1 MKMKKAILFILCI
14 GIIISLFSLPAL
26 ADPSM
31 AEFTELE
38 NGFELTIAEPVSGD
52 SYQLWVGKVGVTED
66 ELADISDEDD
76 FMEKVGYVDFA
87 FVKINSPITFTFT
100 MSDPTAYGTYIA
112 RLIRTGAGDDIE
124 DAYYKY
130 KAADPTLASRA
141 MEAFM
146 NVNSDEEFAEVVT
159 KFSNE
164 PDEFFKKDELGIFQD
179 EAIAKSVGANFALI
193 RDYKYADGGS
203 FGFASEIISCAE
215 SAYALS
221 AFLGD
226 DVKEAEDR
234 ISKYGSFV
242 SELLPAKADTSVTM
256 KLVSAG
262 KEYIEDGESLG
273 IILGAAKTYGKSAN
287 NNTLEILSGIKSDI
301 KSAEQFEDVIRWAT
315 MLGNLVD
322 ASRSEIEKII
332 SDNDDF
338 FGVDTSADAHYG
350 ISLARVAQRFD
361 VNEADSLYGKDAF
374 SAYYD
379 SVAKKIADEEEEKK
393 EAAEDKKEDNRK
405 GSGGGGL
412 GGLTVYTKPVE
423 VPPASNEQTVNTQTA
438 VAGLP
443 FTDIADCAW
452 AHEYIKALYDK
463 GIVTGV
469 SADSFEPNRAVTRAE
484 FVKMLVNGF
493 GISANNDVAFD
504 FDDVTKDMWSYPY
517 IETAYK
523 GGIVSG
529 MSKKYFGAQ
538 ETITRQDAAVM
549 ISRILGASSASQK
562 DVFADS
568 QNISD
573 YAKDAV
579 AFVSNRGIMNGMSD
593 GNFEPMSITTRAQAA
608 AIISRALQG
617 GAAE

>member
-1 MKMKKAILFILCI
+1 MKMKKAILFTLCI

-38 NGFELTIAEPVSGD
+38 SGFKLTIAEPVSGD

-66 ELADISDEDD
+66 ELADICDEDD
-76 FMEKVGYVDFA
+76 FMEKVGYVDFILA
-87 FVKINSPITFTFT
+87 KSNSPITFTFT

-130 KAADPTLASRA
+130 KSSDPTLLSRA
-141 MEAFM
+141 IEAFM
-146 NVNSDEEFAEVVT
+146 KVSNDEEFAEVVT

-164 PDEFFKKDELGIFQD
+164 PDELFKKDELGIFQD
-179 EAIAKSVGANFALI
+179 EAIAGSVGADFALI
-193 RDYKYADGGS
+193 RDYKLGADGAFEVG
-203 FGFASEIISCAE
+203 SEIIKCAE
-215 SAYALS
+215 AAYALS
-221 AFLGD
+221 ALLD
-226 DVKEAEDR
+226 DDAKEAEDR
-234 ISKYGSFV
+234 ISKYGSFI
-242 SELLPAKADTSVTM
+242 SELLPAKNNTEVTM
-256 KLVSAG
+256 KLISAG
-262 KEYIEDGESLG
+262 KKYIEDGVSLG
-273 IILGAAKTYGKSAN
+273 IILGAAKTYGESAD
-287 NNTLEILSGIKSDI
+287 NNTLKLLDTLKSDI
-301 KSAEQFEDVIRWAT
+301 KSAEDFEDVIRWAT

-361 VNEADSLYGKDAF
+361 VSLADTLYGKEAF

-393 EAAEDKKEDNRK
+393 EDAEEKKDKNK

-412 GGLTVYTKPVE
+412 GGLTVYTKPQE
-423 VPPASNEQTVNTQTA
+423 APSASSEQTVNTQTA

-452 AHEYIKALYDK
+452 AHEYIKYLYDK
-463 GIVTGV
+463 GIVTGAD
-469 SADSFEPNRAVTRAE
+469 ADSFEPNRAVTRAE

-493 GISANNDVAFD
+493 GISANNDVAFA

-517 IETAYK
+517 IEAAYK

-579 AFVSNRGIMNGMSD
+579 AFVFNRGIMNGMAD
-593 GNFEPMSITTRAQAA
+593 GNFEPLSITTRAQAA